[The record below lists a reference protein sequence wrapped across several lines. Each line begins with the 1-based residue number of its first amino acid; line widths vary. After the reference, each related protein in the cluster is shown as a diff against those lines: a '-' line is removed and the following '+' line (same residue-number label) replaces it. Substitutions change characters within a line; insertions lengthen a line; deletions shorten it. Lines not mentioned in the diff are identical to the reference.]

1 MDDRK
6 CVVLSVVGVDG
17 AQAMYAILG
26 RRCWYHCR
34 MWEVVLIE
42 GVKRSQSDWWS
53 LKGRRSRCRLK
64 SSLALRVAVVI
75 VMTKSGAAWVRGH
88 RSPRLPEASPIWLMR
103 IAEGGIDG
111 WLRREARKVDMMSS
125 MSDVRGP
132 FQSSHFGWGSSI
144 GRPIRYRVQYTI
156 SILKKGIRQIPGIR
170 RVRSDVPRHW

>member
-53 LKGRRSRCRLK
+53 LKDSRSRCRRK
-64 SSLALRVAVVI
+64 QCLALRVVVVI
-75 VMTKSGAAWVRGH
+75 VMTKSGAA
-88 RSPRLPEASPIWLMR
+88 
-103 IAEGGIDG
+103 
-111 WLRREARKVDMMSS
+111 
-125 MSDVRGP
+125 
-132 FQSSHFGWGSSI
+132 
-144 GRPIRYRVQYTI
+144 
-156 SILKKGIRQIPGIR
+156 
-170 RVRSDVPRHW
+170 